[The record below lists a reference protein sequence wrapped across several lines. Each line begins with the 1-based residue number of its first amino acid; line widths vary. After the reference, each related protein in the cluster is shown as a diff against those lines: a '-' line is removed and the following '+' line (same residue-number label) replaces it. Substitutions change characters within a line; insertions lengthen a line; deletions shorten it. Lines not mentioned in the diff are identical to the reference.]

1 MTVSEKFDGS
11 AQMQSCIRIRFSEET
26 DLTRIFNFY
35 SEYQHEHVDLRAE
48 DLLRDSVTTRRVF
61 LAEQQDSVIAM
72 ASSSYD
78 YDDPR
83 TETENKSWVEIGST
97 RAPVPGLGLY
107 PFTIA
112 AQVLHE
118 FMARPPEEFFFAS
131 IYNNNDAVAAML
143 SRKVGWEFF
152 EPEET
157 LIDVSGERENMSKLT
172 WLRANSTTLP
182 HQARLVLA
190 TIERFESGG
199 ITSKKT
205 GEEFTVDL
213 SDFPLANELRPML
226 KELAHGGS
234 GQLLENNEP
243 INMREARATLVLSQ
257 LTTPLLAPQHK
268 I

>member
-11 AQMQSCIRIRFSEET
+11 AQMQSCIRIRFCEET

-48 DLLRDSVTTRRVF
+48 DLLRSSVTTRRVF
-61 LAEQQDSVIAM
+61 LAEQQDDVIAM

-83 TETENKSWVEIGST
+83 AETENKSWVEIGST

-112 AQVLHE
+112 AQVVHE
-118 FMARPPEEFFFAS
+118 FFTRPPEEFFFAS
-131 IYNNNDAVAAML
+131 IYNNNEAVAAML
-143 SRKVGWEFF
+143 SGKVGWEFF

-172 WLRANSTTLP
+172 WLRADTTTLP
-182 HQARLVLA
+182 HQARLVLE
-190 TIERFESGG
+190 TIERFELAGV
-199 ITSKKT
+199 TSKKT
-205 GEEFTVDL
+205 GEHFAVDL
-213 SDFPLANELRPML
+213 SGFALANELRPML
-226 KELAHGGS
+226 QELAHGGF
-234 GQLLENNEP
+234 GRLTENNAP
-243 INMREARATLVLSQ
+243 TNMRVLREMLDKAMASC
-257 LTTPLLAPQHK
+257 LPAPQHR